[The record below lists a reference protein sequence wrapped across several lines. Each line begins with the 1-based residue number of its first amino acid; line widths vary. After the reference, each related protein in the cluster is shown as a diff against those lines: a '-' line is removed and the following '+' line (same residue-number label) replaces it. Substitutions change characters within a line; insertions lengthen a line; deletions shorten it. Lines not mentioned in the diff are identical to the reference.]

1 MQQFKS
7 APSAHA
13 GIMLAVS
20 AMVLSLSLGF
30 GQVHAASRKA
40 KPVPEQVGAGAHS
53 KSSTYRRGPQ
63 VRGFVQRRGGYSY
76 GSDDTINT
84 TGPGRGLFSS
94 TNAYRNYQVD
104 RQTGGGPFDHGFFF
118 DGGGIAPRGGN
129 SPYIN

>member
-1 MQQFKS
+1 MPRTSQPMMTRVFVAALTLS
-7 APSAHA
+7 SL
-13 GIMLAVS
+13 MLAG
-20 AMVLSLSLGF
+20 AGAE
-30 GQVHAASRKA
+30 AADKKTKA
-40 KPVPEQVGAGAHS
+40 KPEAAAIS
-53 KSSTYRRGPQ
+53 TTRKSADYRRGPQ

-76 GSDDTINT
+76 GSEDTINT
-84 TGPGRGLFSS
+84 TGPGRGLFGS

>member
-1 MQQFKS
+1 MSQYNRPFVPRVMCAIVVLCGFTFATDAADAASKKPKATAEQIDAGDYRKS
-7 APSAHA
+7 AD
-13 GIMLAVS
+13 
-20 AMVLSLSLGF
+20 
-30 GQVHAASRKA
+30 
-40 KPVPEQVGAGAHS
+40 
-53 KSSTYRRGPQ
+53 YRRGPQ
-63 VRGFVQRRGGYSY
+63 VRGFIQRRGGYSY

-84 TGPGRGLFSS
+84 AGPGRGLFGS